1 MVYINIPYIPEN
13 DKIDKDLAIEEIQ
26 ALTISDEAKW
36 EAYKAIYHLQPRGVE
51 FEDAAEAMQ
60 LETVLKKLGVPYRQ
74 TESSEFTGT
83 R

>member
-1 MVYINIPYIPEN
+1 MVYINIPYVPEN
-13 DKIDKDLAIEEIQ
+13 DTIDKDFAIAEIG

-36 EAYKAIYHLQPRGVE
+36 DAYKAIYNLQPRGVA

-60 LETVLKKLGVPYRQ
+60 LETVLKKLGVPYRE
-74 TESSEFTGT
+74 TETSEFTGT